1 MTKLKLFLV
10 PLFAL
15 VALTGCATTNPLGPA
30 AVEIAVQTAATYG
43 VQKDPNVVP
52 YLKAAAP
59 IVCSM
64 AGSEM
69 LDPAAVVAA
78 LEQSNVAAL
87 KTPEATILMNGAL
100 ALYGAIY
107 ASYGDDVKA
116 SAVQPYLQAVCTG
129 LTMAVPQNTT
139 AIAARKAGKP
149 IPLVK

>member
-1 MTKLKLFLV
+1 MNKLTSFL
-10 PLFAL
+10 AL
-15 VALTGCATTNPLGPA
+15 IALAALTGCATTNPLGPA

-59 IVCSM
+59 VVCSM

-78 LEQSNVAAL
+78 LEQSNIEAL
-87 KTPEATILMNGAL
+87 KTPEATIIMNGAL

-107 ASYGDDVKA
+107 ASYGEQVKT
-116 SAVQPYLQAVCTG
+116 SQVQPYLQAVCTG
-129 LTMAVPQNTT
+129 LTMALPGNV
-139 AIAARKAGKP
+139 AALAARAHPKQL
-149 IPLVK
+149 PLVK